1 MYFATAWDAS
11 MARTAVDR
19 RLAAILAADVVGY
32 SRLMGADEA
41 GTHARLKAIF
51 GELMEP
57 AIAAHH
63 GRLVK
68 LIGDGA
74 LVEFASVVDA
84 VQCAVAIQEG
94 MAERNA
100 GTPQDQRIDLR
111 VGVNLGDVIV
121 EGDDI
126 YGDGVNV
133 ACRLEGLAP
142 PSGICVSRT
151 VFDHVRNKVD
161 LGFEHRGEHKVKNI
175 AEPVVVYRVLVDA
188 ASAGTVIEASRVGLG
203 RWRWPAAAAGVV
215 VLLAATGGLAWL
227 QPWIPDPDP
236 ASAARMALPLPD
248 KPSLAVLPFDNL
260 NDDPEQEY
268 FVDGMT
274 DDLITDLSKHSGLFV
289 IARNSVFTYK
299 GEPVKVQRVAEELG
313 VRYVLEGSVRRAG
326 DQVRINAQLID
337 AVTGGHLWAERYDG
351 SVTDVFALQD
361 QVARNIVTALAVR
374 LTGEERGRTARTET
388 DNPQAYDAFL
398 RGWAYYRRNTP
409 DDVARAVPHLE
420 EAVAL
425 DPDYSRAHAALAAA
439 YSTDTENS
447 FPSGTGEWIAA
458 RLGLTFEE
466 LNQRTQHH
474 LREALS
480 DPVPLAY
487 QVASRQA
494 TWQGRHE
501 QAIAEAERA
510 VALDAN
516 DPVGYE
522 AMAVAL
528 IYAGQPAKGAEMIGR
543 AMRLD
548 PHYTHEY
555 LYWLGLAQFGL
566 ERMDD
571 AAASLTRASQADPD
585 DELAL
590 ILLAATYGH
599 LGRIQEAEAAIEQ
612 ANELRRNRQK
622 DLAEGP
628 MRVGLDVFLIGPYT
642 LDDVDLWP
650 FKEQAD
656 RERLREG
663 LRLAGVSEAGEE
675 GEVSPIEIAG
685 ATTIDAAAAKTMLDR
700 GVPFV
705 DVRSDED
712 WSLGYIPGAVHLDS
726 DDAFGEES
734 LTAVASKDQAVV
746 IYCMGPRCLRSSA
759 ACAKAVSWGFTQVF
773 YFREGFP
780 AWKAAG
786 YPFEVAEDGS

>member
-1 MYFATAWDAS
+1 
-11 MARTAVDR
+11 MAGPAIGRK
-19 RLAAILAADVVGY
+19 LAAILALDVVGY

-41 GTHARLKAIF
+41 GTHARLKALRQDRI
-51 GELMEP
+51 EP
-57 AIAAHH
+57 VIAAHH
-63 GRLVK
+63 GRTVK
-68 LIGDGA
+68 LMGDGA
-74 LVEFASVVDA
+74 LVEFGSVVDA
-84 VQCAVAIQEG
+84 VQCAVAIQRS
-94 MAERNA
+94 MAGRNA
-100 GTPQDQRIDLR
+100 DTLQNGRIDLR
-111 VGVNLGDVIV
+111 IAVNLGDVIV

-133 ACRLEGLAP
+133 AACLEGLAEP
-142 PSGICVSRT
+142 GGICVSRT

-161 LGFEHRGEHKVKNI
+161 LGFEHRGEYQVKNI
-175 AEPVVVYRVLVDA
+175 AEPVVVYRVLADPK
-188 ASAGTVIEASRVGLG
+188 SAGTVVEAPRAWLA
-203 RWRWPAAAAGVV
+203 RWQLPAATAGLA
-215 VLLAATGGLAWL
+215 VLLAVTAGAAWL
-227 QPWIPDPDP
+227 KPWTADTKP
-236 ASAARMALPLPD
+236 ASVERMAFALPD
-248 KPSLAVLPFDNL
+248 KPSLAVLPFDDL

-337 AVTGGHLWAERYDG
+337 AMSGGHLWAERYDG

-361 QVARNIVTALAVR
+361 QVTRNIVTALAVR
-374 LTGEERGRTARTET
+374 LTGEEQRRAARAET

-409 DDVARAVPHLE
+409 DDLARAVPHLE
-420 EAVAL
+420 EAIAL
-425 DPDYSRAHAALAAA
+425 DPGYSRAHAALAAV
-439 YSTDTENS
+439 YSADTEHS
-447 FPSGTGEWIAA
+447 LPSGTGEWVTA
-458 RLGLTFEE
+458 RLGLTVTE
-466 LNQRTQHH
+466 LTRRENHH
-474 LREALS
+474 LGEALK

-487 QVASRQA
+487 QVASRRA

-510 VALDAN
+510 IVLDAN

-528 IYAGQPAKGAEMIGR
+528 IYAGQPAKGAEVIGR

-548 PHYTHEY
+548 PHDTHEY
-555 LYWLGLAQFGL
+555 LYWLGLAQFG
-566 ERMDD
+566 MDRLD
-571 AAASLTRASQADPD
+571 EAVATLTRASRADPD

-599 LGRIQEAEAAIEQ
+599 LGRLQEAESVFKQ
-612 ANELRRNRQK
+612 ANELRRKRQE
-622 DLAEGP
+622 DLAEAP
-628 MRVGLDVFLIGPYT
+628 LRVGLDVFLVGPYT

-663 LRLAGVSEAGEE
+663 LRLAGVPEAGEE
-675 GEVSPIEIAG
+675 GEVSPIEITG
-685 ATTIDAAAAKTMLDR
+685 ATTVDAAAAKTLFDR
-700 GVPFV
+700 GVSFV

-712 WSLGYIPGAVHLDS
+712 WSLGSIPGAVHLDS
-726 DDAFGEES
+726 DDAFAEES
-734 LTAVASKDQAVV
+734 LSAVVAREQEVV
-746 IYCMGPRCLRSSA
+746 IYCMGPRCLRSSQ

-786 YPFEVAEDGS
+786 FPIALLDDKS

>member
-1 MYFATAWDAS
+1 

-19 RLAAILAADVVGY
+19 KLAAILAADVVGY
-32 SRLMGADEA
+32 SRLMGTDEA
-41 GTHARLKAIF
+41 GTHARLKVILT
-51 GELMEP
+51 ERVEP

-63 GRLVK
+63 GRIVK
-68 LIGDGA
+68 LMGDGA

-84 VQCAVAIQEG
+84 VQCAVAIQES
-94 MAERNA
+94 MAESNA
-100 GTPQDQRIDLR
+100 GTPQDRRIDLR
-111 VGVNLGDVIV
+111 IGVNLGDVIV

-133 ACRLEGLAP
+133 ASRLEGLAP
-142 PSGICVSRT
+142 PGGICVSRT

-161 LGFEHRGEHKVKNI
+161 LGFEHRGEHRVKNI
-175 AEPVVVYRVLVDA
+175 AEPVVVYRVLVDPD
-188 ASAGTVIEASRVGLG
+188 SAGTVVDASRVGLG
-203 RWRWPAAAAGVV
+203 RWKWLVTAAGLV
-215 VLLAATGGLAWL
+215 VLMAAGGVTWL
-227 QPWIPDPDP
+227 KPWIPDPDP

-248 KPSLAVLPFDNL
+248 KPSLAVMPFDNL

-299 GEPVKVQRVAEELG
+299 GEPVKAQRVAEELG

-361 QVARNIVTALAVR
+361 QVARSIVTALAVR
-374 LTGEERGRTARTET
+374 LTGEERGREARTET
-388 DNPQAYDAFL
+388 DDPQAYDAFL

-409 DDVARAVPHLE
+409 DDLARAVPHLE

-425 DPDYSRAHAALAAA
+425 DPDYSRAHAALAAV

-447 FPSGTGEWIAA
+447 APSGTGEWIAA
-458 RLGLTFEE
+458 RLGLTFEALGE
-466 LNQRTQHH
+466 REKRH
-474 LREALS
+474 LREALKV
-480 DPVPLAY
+480 PVPLAY

-494 TWQGRHE
+494 TWQGKHE
-501 QAIAEAERA
+501 QAIAEAQRA
-510 VALDAN
+510 IALDAN

-528 IYAGQPAKGAEMIGR
+528 IYAGQPAEGAEMIGR

-566 ERMDD
+566 GRLDE
-571 AAASLTRASQADPD
+571 AAASLTRASRADPD

-599 LGRIQEAEAAIEQ
+599 LGRLEEAESAIEK
-612 ANELRRNRQK
+612 ANELRRHRQR
-622 DLAEGP
+622 DIEEGP
-628 MRVGLDVFLIGPYT
+628 LRVGLDVFLVGPYT

-656 RERLREG
+656 RERLRQG
-663 LRLAGVSEAGEE
+663 LRLAGVSEAGQE
-675 GEVSPIEIAG
+675 GEVSPTEIAG

-705 DVRSDED
+705 DVRSDEE

-746 IYCMGPRCLRSSA
+746 IYCMGPRCLRSSQA
-759 ACAKAVSWGFTQVF
+759 SAKAVLWGFTRVH

-786 YPFEVAEDGS
+786 YPLEVPKDAT

>member
-1 MYFATAWDAS
+1 MIS
-11 MARTAVDR
+11 MALPAVGR
-19 RLAAILAADVVGY
+19 RLAAILAVDVVGY

-41 GTHARLKAIF
+41 GTHARLKALRHDLI
-51 GELMEP
+51 EP
-57 AIAAHH
+57 TIAAHH
-63 GRLVK
+63 GRTVK
-68 LIGDGA
+68 LMGDGA

-84 VQCAVAIQEG
+84 VHCAVAIQRS
-94 MAERNA
+94 MAECDA
-100 GTPQDQRIDLR
+100 DTSQHGRIDLR
-111 VGVNLGDVIV
+111 IGVNLGDVIV

-126 YGDGVNV
+126 YGEGVNV
-133 ACRLEGLAP
+133 AARLEGLAEP
-142 PSGICVSRT
+142 GGICVSRT
-151 VFDHVRNKVD
+151 VFDHVRTKVD
-161 LGFEHRGEHKVKNI
+161 LGFEHRGEYQVKNI
-175 AEPVVVYRVLVDA
+175 AEPIIVYRVLADPK
-188 ASAGTVIEASRVGLG
+188 SAGRVVEAPRAWLA
-203 RWRWPAAAAGVV
+203 RWLLPAATAGLA
-215 VLLAATGGLAWL
+215 VLLAATAGVFWPK
-227 QPWIPDPDP
+227 PWTAQMEP
-236 ASAARMALPLPD
+236 ASVARMAFALPD

-260 NDDPEQEY
+260 NDDLEQEY

-299 GEPVKVQRVAEELG
+299 GQPAKIQQVAEELG

-326 DQVRINAQLID
+326 DQLRINAQLID

-351 SVTDVFALQD
+351 SITDIFALQD
-361 QVARNIVTALAVR
+361 QVTRNIVTALAVR
-374 LTGEERGRTARTET
+374 LTGEEQSGEARTET
-388 DNPQAYDAFL
+388 ENPRAYDAFL

-409 DDVARAVPHLE
+409 DDVAKAVPHFE
-420 EAVAL
+420 EAIAL
-425 DPDYSRAHAALAAA
+425 DPAYGRTHAALAAL
-439 YSTDTENS
+439 YSADTEHS
-447 FPSGTGEWIAA
+447 LPSGTGEWIGL

-466 LNQRTQHH
+466 LRQRTKHH
-474 LREALS
+474 LREALK

-510 VALDAN
+510 IVLDTN
-516 DPVGYE
+516 DPVGHE

-528 IYAGQPAKGAEMIGR
+528 IYAGEPARGTEMIGR

-548 PHYTHEY
+548 PRYTHEY
-555 LYWLGLAQFGL
+555 LYWLGLAQFGM
-566 ERMDD
+566 ERFNEAVMT
-571 AAASLTRASQADPD
+571 LTRASRAHPD
-585 DELAL
+585 DERAL

-599 LGRIQEAEAAIEQ
+599 LDRLQEAEVAIGQ

-628 MRVGLDVFLIGPYT
+628 LRVGLDVFLVGPYT

-656 RERLREG
+656 RERLRQG
-663 LRLAGVSEAGEE
+663 LRLAGVSEAGQE
-675 GEVSPIEIAG
+675 GEVSPTEIAG
-685 ATTIDAAAAKTMLDR
+685 ATTVDAAAAKTLFDR

-705 DVRSDED
+705 DVRIDED
-712 WSLGYIPGAVHLDS
+712 WSLGHIPAAVHLDL
-726 DDAFGEES
+726 DDEFDETS
-734 LTAVASKDQAVV
+734 LGAVVGKDQEVV
-746 IYCMGPRCLRSSA
+746 IYCMGPRCLRSSE
-759 ACAKAVSWGFTQVF
+759 ACTKAVSWGFTQVF

-786 YPFEVAEDGS
+786 YPFEVPEDAT

>member
-1 MYFATAWDAS
+1 

-32 SRLMGADEA
+32 SRLMGTDET
-41 GTHARLKAIF
+41 GTHARLKAILAERI
-51 GELMEP
+51 GP

-63 GRLVK
+63 GRMIK
-68 LIGDGA
+68 LMGDGA

-84 VQCAVAIQEG
+84 VQCAVAIQES
-94 MAERNA
+94 MAESNA
-100 GTPQDQRIDLR
+100 ETPQDRRIDFR
-111 VGVNLGDVIV
+111 IGVNLGDVIV
-121 EGDDI
+121 EGGDI

-133 ACRLEGLAP
+133 ASRLEGLAP
-142 PSGICVSRT
+142 PGGICVSRT

-161 LGFEHRGEHKVKNI
+161 LGFEHRGAYSVKNI
-175 AEPVVVYRVLVDA
+175 AEPVVVYRVLIDPD
-188 ASAGTVIEASRVGLG
+188 SAGTVVEARRVALG
-203 RWRWPAAAAGVV
+203 RWKWPAAAVGLV
-215 VLLAATGGLAWL
+215 VLLAATGGVAWL
-227 QPWIPDPDP
+227 EPWAPDADP
-236 ASAARMALPLPD
+236 ASAARMAFPLPD

-260 NDDPEQEY
+260 NDNPEQEY

-374 LTGEERGRTARTET
+374 LTGEEQGRQARTET
-388 DNPQAYDAFL
+388 ENPQAYDAFL

-409 DDVARAVPHLE
+409 DDVGRAVPYLE

-425 DPDYSRAHAALAAA
+425 DPDYSRAHAALAAV

-447 FPSGTGEWIAA
+447 LPSGTGEWIAA

-466 LNQRTQHH
+466 LNRRTRHH
-474 LREALS
+474 LGEALR

-494 TWQGRHE
+494 TWQGKHE
-501 QAIAEAERA
+501 QAIAEAQRA
-510 VALDAN
+510 IALDAN

-528 IYAGQPAKGAEMIGR
+528 IYAGQPAEGAEMIGR

-566 ERMDD
+566 GRLDE
-571 AAASLTRASQADPD
+571 AAASLTRASRADPD

-599 LGRIQEAEAAIEQ
+599 LGRLEEAESAIEK
-612 ANELRRNRQK
+612 ANELRRHRQR
-622 DLAEGP
+622 DIEEGP
-628 MRVGLDVFLIGPYT
+628 LRVGLDVFLVGPYT

-656 RERLREG
+656 RERLRQG
-663 LRLAGVSEAGEE
+663 LRLAGVSEAGQE
-675 GEVSPIEIAG
+675 GEISPTEIAG

-786 YPFEVAEDGS
+786 YPFEVPKDAT

>member
-1 MYFATAWDAS
+1 
-11 MARTAVDR
+11 MAVPAVGR
-19 RLAAILAADVVGY
+19 KLAAILAADVVGY
-32 SRLMGADEA
+32 SRLMGTDEA
-41 GTHARLKAIF
+41 GTHARLKAILGGF
-51 GELMEP
+51 IEP
-57 AIAAHH
+57 IIAEHH
-63 GRLVK
+63 GRMVK
-68 LIGDGA
+68 LMGDGA
-74 LVEFASVVDA
+74 LVQFASVVDA
-84 VQCAVAIQEG
+84 VQCAAAIQRS
-94 MAERNA
+94 MAESNA
-100 GTPQDQRIDLR
+100 GTPQDRRIDFR
-111 VGVNLGDVIV
+111 IGVNLGDVIV

-133 ACRLEGLAP
+133 AARLEGLAP
-142 PSGICVSRT
+142 PGGICISRT

-161 LGFEHRGEHKVKNI
+161 LGFEHRGECTVKNI

-188 ASAGTVIEASRVGLG
+188 DRAGTVVEASRVALG
-203 RWRWPAAAAGVV
+203 TWKWPAAVV
-215 VLLAATGGLAWL
+215 GLAVLVGTTGAISWL
-227 QPWIPDPDP
+227 TLWMPDAEP
-236 ASAARMALPLPD
+236 ASVERMAFTLPD
-248 KPSLAVLPFDNL
+248 KPSLAVLPFDDL

-299 GEPVKVQRVAEELG
+299 GESVKPQRVAEELG
-313 VRYVLEGSVRRAG
+313 VRYALEGSVRRAG

-337 AVTGGHLWAERYDG
+337 ALTGGHLWAERYDG

-361 QVARNIVTALAVR
+361 QVARSIVTALAVR
-374 LTGEERGRTARTET
+374 LIGEERGRAARAET
-388 DNPQAYDAFL
+388 DDPQAYDAFL

-409 DDVARAVPHLE
+409 DDLARAVPYLE

-425 DPDYSRAHAALAAA
+425 DPDYSRAHAALAAV

-466 LNQRTQHH
+466 LTRRERHH
-474 LREALS
+474 LGEALR

-494 TWQGRHE
+494 TWRGKHE
-501 QAIAEAERA
+501 QAIAEAQRA
-510 VALDAN
+510 IALDAN

-528 IYAGQPAKGAEMIGR
+528 IYAGQPAEGAEMIGR

-555 LYWLGLAQFGL
+555 LYWLGLAQFGVGRL
-566 ERMDD
+566 DE
-571 AAASLTRASQADPD
+571 AAASLTRASRADPD

-599 LGRIQEAEAAIEQ
+599 LGRLEEAESAIEK
-612 ANELRRNRQK
+612 ANELRRHRQR
-622 DLAEGP
+622 DIEEGP
-628 MRVGLDVFLIGPYT
+628 LRVGLDVFLVGPYT

-656 RERLREG
+656 RERLRQG
-663 LRLAGVSEAGEE
+663 LRLAGVEAGQE
-675 GEVSPIEIAG
+675 GEVSPTEIAG

-734 LTAVASKDQAVV
+734 LIAVASKDQAVV
-746 IYCMGPRCLRSSA
+746 IYCMGPRCLRSSQA
-759 ACAKAVSWGFTQVF
+759 SAKAVSWGFTRVR

-780 AWKAAG
+780 AWTAAG
-786 YPFEVAEDGS
+786 YPFEVPKDAT

>member
-1 MYFATAWDAS
+1 
-11 MARTAVDR
+11 MAGPAVGR
-19 RLAAILAADVVGY
+19 KLAAILAVDVVGY

-41 GTHARLKAIF
+41 GTHARLKALRHDVI
-51 GELMEP
+51 EP

-63 GRLVK
+63 GRTVK
-68 LIGDGA
+68 LMGDGA

-84 VQCAVAIQEG
+84 VECAVAIQRS

-100 GTPQDQRIDLR
+100 ETPQDRRIDFR
-111 VGVNLGDVIV
+111 MGVNLGDVIV
-121 EGDDI
+121 EADDI

-133 ACRLEGLAP
+133 AARLEALAP
-142 PSGICVSRT
+142 PGEICVSRT
-151 VFDHVRNKVD
+151 VFDHVRNKVE
-161 LGFEHRGEHKVKNI
+161 LGFEHRGEYQVKNI
-175 AEPVVVYRVLVDA
+175 AEPVVVYRILADPK
-188 ASAGTVIEASRVGLG
+188 SAGAVVEASRAGLL
-203 RWRWPAAAAGVV
+203 RWKLPAATAALA
-215 VLLAATGGLAWL
+215 VLVAATAAIAWL
-227 QPWIPDPDP
+227 KPWIPDADP
-236 ASAARMALPLPD
+236 ASVERVAFQLPD
-248 KPSLAVLPFDNL
+248 EPSLAVLPFDNL

-274 DDLITDLSKHSGLFV
+274 DDLITDLSKHAGLFV

-299 GEPVKVQRVAEELG
+299 GQPVKVQRVAEELG

-351 SVTDVFALQD
+351 SITNVFALQD
-361 QVARNIVTALAVR
+361 QVARNIVTALSVR
-374 LTGEERGRTARTET
+374 LTGEEQRREARTET
-388 DNPQAYDAFL
+388 QSPQAYDAFL

-409 DDVARAVPHLE
+409 DDLARAVPHLE
-420 EAVAL
+420 EAIAL
-425 DPDYSRAHAALAAA
+425 DPDYSRAHAALAAV
-439 YSTDTENS
+439 YSADTEHS
-447 FPSGTGEWIAA
+447 LPSATGEWVAA
-458 RLGLTFEE
+458 RLGLTVTE
-466 LNQRTQHH
+466 LSQREKHH
-474 LREALS
+474 LREALK

-487 QVASRQA
+487 QVASRRA

-501 QAIAEAERA
+501 EAMIEAERA
-510 VALDAN
+510 IALDAN

-528 IYAGQPAKGAEMIGR
+528 IYAGQPARGAEVISR

-548 PHYTHEY
+548 PHDTHEY
-555 LYWLGLAQFGL
+555 QYWLGLAQFGMGRL
-566 ERMDD
+566 ED
-571 AAASLTRASQADPD
+571 AEASLTRASRADPD

-599 LGRIQEAEAAIEQ
+599 LDRLQEAGSAIVQ
-612 ANELRRNRQK
+612 ANELRRKRQE

-628 MRVGLDVFLIGPYT
+628 MRVGLDVFLVGPYT
-642 LDDVDLWP
+642 LADVDLWP

-663 LRLAGVSEAGEE
+663 LRLAGAAETGEE

-685 ATTIDAAAAKTMLDR
+685 ATTVDAAAAKTLFDR
-700 GVPFV
+700 GVSFV

-712 WSLGYIPGAVHLDS
+712 WGLGYIPGAVHLDS
-726 DDAFGEES
+726 DDTFGEES
-734 LTAVASKDQAVV
+734 LSAVADKDQEVV
-746 IYCMGPRCLRSSA
+746 IYCMGPRCLRSSK
-759 ACAKAVSWGFTQVF
+759 ACAQAVSWGFTQVR

-786 YPFEVAEDGS
+786 FPIALANNEG

>member
-1 MYFATAWDAS
+1 
-11 MARTAVDR
+11 MAEQMER

-41 GTHARLKAIF
+41 GTHARLR
-51 GELMEP
+51 GLRQELIDP

-63 GRLVK
+63 GRIVK
-68 LIGDGA
+68 LMGDGA

-84 VQCAVAIQEG
+84 VQCAVAIQRS
-94 MAERNA
+94 MAEPNIE
-100 GTPQDQRIDLR
+100 TPHDRRIEFR
-111 VGVNLGDVIV
+111 IGVNLGDVIV

-133 ACRLEGLAP
+133 AARLEQLAQP
-142 PSGICVSRT
+142 GEICVSRT

-161 LGFEHRGEHKVKNI
+161 LGFEHQGEYQVKNI
-175 AEPVVVYRVLVDA
+175 AEPVVVYRVLVDPE
-188 ASAGTVIEASRVGLG
+188 SAGTVVEAPRVGLG
-203 RWRWPAAAAGVV
+203 RWKWPAAAAGLAV
-215 VLLAATGGLAWL
+215 LAATTGAVAWL
-227 QPWIPDPDP
+227 KPWTPEADP
-236 ASAARMALPLPD
+236 ASVERMAFALPD

-260 NDDPEQEY
+260 NGDPEQEY

-289 IARNSVFTYK
+289 IARNSVFAYK
-299 GEPVKVQRVAEELG
+299 GEPVKIQRVAEELG

-337 AVTGGHLWAERYDG
+337 AVTGGHMWAERYDG
-351 SVTDVFALQD
+351 SVTDVFTLQD
-361 QVARNIVTALAVR
+361 QVARSIVTALAVR
-374 LTGEERGRTARTET
+374 LTGEEQNRAARTET
-388 DNPQAYDAFL
+388 DKPQAYDAFL

-409 DDVARAVPHLE
+409 DDLARAVAHLE
-420 EAVAL
+420 EAIAL
-425 DPDYSRAHAALAAA
+425 DPGYSRAHAALAAV
-439 YSTDTENS
+439 YSADTEHS
-447 FPSGTGEWIAA
+447 LPSGTGEWVAA
-458 RLGLTFEE
+458 RLGLTFTE
-466 LNQRTQHH
+466 LNQREKHN
-474 LREALS
+474 LWEALK

-487 QVASRQA
+487 QVASRRA

-501 QAIAEAERA
+501 QAMVEAERA
-510 VALDAN
+510 IALDAN

-528 IYAGQPAKGAEMIGR
+528 IYAGQPAEGAEMISR

-548 PHYTHEY
+548 PHDTHEY
-555 LYWLGLAQFGL
+555 LYWLGLAQFGMERL
-566 ERMDD
+566 ED
-571 AAASLTRASQADPD
+571 AAASLTRASRADPD

-599 LGRIQEAEAAIEQ
+599 LGRAQEAESAIGQ
-612 ANELRRNRQK
+612 ANELRRKRQEG
-622 DLAEGP
+622 LAEGP
-628 MRVGLDVFLIGPYT
+628 LRVGLDVFLVGPYT

-656 RERLREG
+656 RERLRQG
-663 LRLAGVSEAGEE
+663 LRLAGVAEVGEE
-675 GEVSPIEIAG
+675 DEVSPTEITG
-685 ATTIDAAAAKTMLDR
+685 ATTVDATAAKTLFDR
-700 GVPFV
+700 GVSFV

-734 LTAVASKDQAVV
+734 LSAAVAREQEVV
-746 IYCMGPRCLRSSA
+746 IYCMGPRCLRSSE

-780 AWKAAG
+780 AWKASG
-786 YPFEVAEDGS
+786 YPFEVPKEAT